1 MKSKIE
7 YTDGPLGKL
16 RVVEDFLPAPEDLI
30 FKEDTAKVTI
40 NLSTASI
47 DFFKADAQ
55 KNSTSYQR
63 MIRNLLD
70 IYVMRQKSKPHRK
83 VGV

>member
-1 MKSKIE
+1 MKNEIK

-16 RVVEDFLPAPEDLI
+16 RVVEDFLPAPENLI
-30 FKEDTAKVTI
+30 FKEDTAKITI

-47 DFFKADAQ
+47 DFFKDEAK
-55 KNSTSYQR
+55 KNNASYQR

-70 IYVMRQKSKPHRK
+70 FYVMQQKINPLQKL
-83 VGV
+83 GA

>member
-1 MKSKIE
+1 MKNEIK

-16 RVVEDFLPAPEDLI
+16 RVVEDFLPAPENLI
-30 FKEDTAKVTI
+30 FKEDTAKITI

-47 DFFKADAQ
+47 DFFKDEAK
-55 KNSTSYQR
+55 KNNASYQR

-70 IYVMRQKSKPHRK
+70 FYVMQQKMNALQKL
-83 VGV
+83 GA

>member
-1 MKSKIE
+1 MKNEIK

-16 RVVEDFLPAPEDLI
+16 RVVEDFLPAPENLI
-30 FKEDTAKVTI
+30 FKEDTAKITI

-47 DFFKADAQ
+47 DFFKDEAK
-55 KNSTSYQR
+55 KNNASYQR

-70 IYVMRQKSKPHRK
+70 FYVMQQKINAPQKL
-83 VGV
+83 GA

>member
-1 MKSKIE
+1 MKNEIK

-16 RVVEDFLPAPEDLI
+16 RVVEDFLPAPENLI
-30 FKEDTAKVTI
+30 FKEDTAKIAI

-47 DFFKADAQ
+47 DFFKDEAK
-55 KNSTSYQR
+55 KNNASYQR

-70 IYVMRQKSKPHRK
+70 FYVMQQKINPLQKL
-83 VGV
+83 GA